1 MVNAPD
7 AGAQVARR
15 AAENRLQMTATDLTD
30 AELALVAAV
39 ATREGWT
46 DLGTPP
52 ERHPPRTLA
61 EELAVDRFR
70 TAVPRGKRPGRAGRL
85 RARLAIAAISVAV
98 LGACW
103 WVSPTRTA
111 IGLFG
116 AGLFCLVALRRRNA
130 PRRRA
135 TARAFGPRQA

>member
-1 MVNAPD
+1 
-7 AGAQVARR
+7 
-15 AAENRLQMTATDLTD
+15 MTATEPSD

-46 DLGTPP
+46 DLAAPP
-52 ERHPPRTLA
+52 DRHSPRTLA
-61 EELAVDRFR
+61 EELAVARFR
-70 TAVPRGKRPGRAGRL
+70 AAVPKGRRGGRATALRGRL
-85 RARLAIAAISVAV
+85 AVAALAV
-98 LGACW
+98 LVLGTCW

-116 AGLFCLVALRRRNA
+116 AGLFCLVALRRRNR

-135 TARAFGPRQA
+135 VARAFGGR

>member
-15 AAENRLQMTATDLTD
+15 AAENRLQMTATELSD
-30 AELALVAAV
+30 AELALVAARGHPGGLDGPRH
-39 ATREGWT
+39 AARAARPAHPRRGAGGGPLPRRRAEGQA
-46 DLGTPP
+46 
-52 ERHPPRTLA
+52 PRP
-61 EELAVDRFR
+61 RR
-70 TAVPRGKRPGRAGRL
+70 TAI
-85 RARLAIAAISVAV
+85 RARLAIAAIAVLV

-116 AGLFCLVALRRRNA
+116 AGLFCLVALRRRNR

-135 TARAFGPRQA
+135 VTRAFGAR

>member
-7 AGAQVARR
+7 SGAQVR
-15 AAENRLQMTATDLTD
+15 AATAENRLQMTAAAPTD

-39 ATREGWT
+39 VAREGWT
-46 DLGTPP
+46 DLAAPP

-70 TAVPRGKRPGRAGRL
+70 AAVPRERRAGRTSAL
-85 RARLAIAAISVAV
+85 RARLVVAALSVMV

-116 AGLFCLVALRRRNA
+116 AGLFCLVALRRRNR
-130 PRRRA
+130 PRRRPKA
-135 TARAFGPRQA
+135 PAFGGP

>member
-7 AGAQVARR
+7 AGAQVRPST
-15 AAENRLQMTATDLTD
+15 AENRLQMTAAALTD
-30 AELALVAAV
+30 AELALVAGV

-46 DLGTPP
+46 DLAAPP
-52 ERHPPRTLA
+52 VEHPPRTLA

-70 TAVPRGKRPGRAGRL
+70 AAVPRERRGGRTSAL
-85 RARLAIAAISVAV
+85 RARLVVAALAVAV

-116 AGLFCLVALRRRNA
+116 AGLFCLVALRRRNK
-130 PRRRA
+130 PRRQSL
-135 TARAFGPRQA
+135 ARAFGSR

>member
-7 AGAQVARR
+7 SGAQVR
-15 AAENRLQMTATDLTD
+15 AATAENRLQMTAAAPTD

-39 ATREGWT
+39 VAREGWT
-46 DLGTPP
+46 DLAAPP

-70 TAVPRGKRPGRAGRL
+70 AAVPRERRAGRTSAL
-85 RARLAIAAISVAV
+85 RARLVVAALSVMV

-116 AGLFCLVALRRRNA
+116 AGLFCLVALRRRNR

-135 TARAFGPRQA
+135 MARAFGGR

>member
-7 AGAQVARR
+7 SGAQVR
-15 AAENRLQMTATDLTD
+15 AATAENRLQMTAAAPTD

-39 ATREGWT
+39 VAREGWT
-46 DLGTPP
+46 DLAAPP

-70 TAVPRGKRPGRAGRL
+70 AAVPRERRAGRTSAL
-85 RARLAIAAISVAV
+85 RARLVVAALSVMV

-116 AGLFCLVALRRRNA
+116 AGLFCHVALRRRNR
-130 PRRRA
+130 PRRRPKA
-135 TARAFGPRQA
+135 PAFGGP

>member
-7 AGAQVARR
+7 SGAQVR
-15 AAENRLQMTATDLTD
+15 AATAENRLQMTAAAPTD

-39 ATREGWT
+39 VAREGWT
-46 DLGTPP
+46 DLAAPP

-70 TAVPRGKRPGRAGRL
+70 AAVPRERRAGRTSAL
-85 RARLAIAAISVAV
+85 RARLVVAALSLMV

-116 AGLFCLVALRRRNA
+116 AGLFCLVALRRRNR

-135 TARAFGPRQA
+135 MARAFGGR